1 MEVKI
6 KDREKEVEH
15 LRMALAM
22 SEFGVNYQ
30 HADLIN
36 MVVKETQTLGDKFS
50 LADGARILYKW
61 KSKWEIYEYE
71 QKKKDLED
79 NK

>member
-36 MVVKETQTLGDKFS
+36 IVVKETQTLGDKFS

-71 QKKKDLED
+71 QNKKDLED

>member
-6 KDREKEVEH
+6 KDREKEVEY
-15 LRMALAM
+15 LRMSLAM
-22 SEFGVNYQ
+22 CEFGVNYQ

-36 MVVKETQTLGDKFS
+36 MVVKETQELGDKFT
-50 LADGARILYKW
+50 LADGARILCKW

-79 NK
+79 KK

>member
-6 KDREKEVEH
+6 KDREKEVEY

-36 MVVKETQTLGDKFS
+36 MVVKETQALRDKFS
-50 LADGARILYKW
+50 VADGVRILYKW

>member
-36 MVVKETQTLGDKFS
+36 IVVKEIQTLGDKFS

-71 QKKKDLED
+71 QNKKDLED